1 MDELRWGLCIRQ
13 KSERLKKQN
22 YSLWYGAR
30 GARGIIKWR
39 SAKNMAF
46 AYDVKDVIEEYE
58 KIAST
63 VGGPVFIADLLAGR
77 RKVKFLTLEEFK
89 NGKR

>member
-13 KSERLKKQN
+13 KSKRLKRQD

-30 GARGIIKWR
+30 GAKEIIKWR

-46 AYDVKDVIEEYE
+46 AYDVKGIIEEHE

-63 VGGPVFIADLLAGR
+63 VDGPVFIADLLAGR
-77 RKVKFLTLEEFK
+77 RQVKFLTLKEFK
-89 NGKR
+89 NGER